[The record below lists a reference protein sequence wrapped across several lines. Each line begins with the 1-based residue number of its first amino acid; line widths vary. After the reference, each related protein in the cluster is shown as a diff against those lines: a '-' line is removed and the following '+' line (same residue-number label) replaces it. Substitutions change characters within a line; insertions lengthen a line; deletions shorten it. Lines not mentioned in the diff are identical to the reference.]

1 MDRHLN
7 DAELNEALAGN
18 LPPEI
23 VEHLNACVICRSSRD
38 DMEYLFR
45 SLNAEADTLAEKPDA
60 FWLAQRRQINNRAP
74 QSHSILAPRFA
85 LAGLAATV
93 ILAVTL
99 LMRSGPA
106 VKPHTPQINCGKRS
120 AAIGRRRTDSR
131 FQLAPSLEP
140 TGALVDAMTQTSSKH
155 SQSVPRRI
163 ANEDKILVLV
173 GSGGDE
179 YSPFGSGTAS
189 ARHRRSRQ

>member
-38 DMEYLFR
+38 EMEYLFR
-45 SLNAEADTLAEKPDA
+45 SLNAEADVLAEKPDA

-74 QSHSILAPRFA
+74 QSHSVLTPRFA
-85 LAGLAATV
+85 LAGLAVTV

-106 VKPHTPQINCGKRS
+106 VKTHTPQVTAENDQQLLVDVEQ
-120 AAIGRRRTDSR
+120 TLDSH
-131 FQLAPSLEP
+131 LAPPLEP
-140 TGALVDAMTQTSSKH
+140 TGALVEAMTQTTSSR
-155 SQSVPRRI
+155 SQS
-163 ANEDKILVLV
+163 ANKEKL
-173 GSGGDE
+173 
-179 YSPFGSGTAS
+179 
-189 ARHRRSRQ
+189 Q

>member
-23 VEHLNACVICRSSRD
+23 VEHLNTCVICRSSRD

-45 SLNAEADTLAEKPDA
+45 RLNVEADTLAEKTDA
-60 FWLAQRRQINNRAP
+60 FWLAQRRQINHRAP
-74 QSHSILAPRFA
+74 QSHSVLTPRFA
-85 LAGLAATV
+85 WAGLAATL

-106 VKPHTPQINCGKRS
+106 VKTHTPQGTAENDQQLLVDVEQ
-120 AAIGRRRTDSR
+120 TLDSN
-131 FQLAPSLEP
+131 LAPPLEP
-140 TGALVDAMTQTSSKH
+140 TGALVEAMTQTTSSH
-155 SQSVPRRI
+155 SQS
-163 ANEDKILVLV
+163 ANKEKL
-173 GSGGDE
+173 
-179 YSPFGSGTAS
+179 
-189 ARHRRSRQ
+189 Q

>member
-18 LPPEI
+18 LPTEI
-23 VEHLNACVICRSSRD
+23 VEHLNACAICRSSRD

-45 SLNAEADTLAEKPDA
+45 SLNTEAEMLAEKPDA

-106 VKPHTPQINCGKRS
+106 VKTHTAQITAENDQQLLVDVEQ
-120 AAIGRRRTDSR
+120 TLDSN
-131 FQLAPSLEP
+131 LAPPLEP
-140 TGALVDAMTQTSSKH
+140 TGALVEAMTQTTSSH
-155 SQSVPRRI
+155 SP
-163 ANEDKILVLV
+163 
-173 GSGGDE
+173 
-179 YSPFGSGTAS
+179 S
-189 ARHRRSRQ
+189 ATKEKLQ

>member
-1 MDRHLN
+1 VDRHLN

-23 VEHLNACVICRSSRD
+23 VEHLNACAICRSSRD

-45 SLNAEADTLAEKPDA
+45 SLNAEADTLAERPDA
-60 FWLAQRRQINNRAP
+60 FWLAQHRQINSRAP

-85 LAGLAATV
+85 LAGLAVTV

-106 VKPHTPQINCGKRS
+106 VKTPAPQITAENDQQLLVDVEQ
-120 AAIGRRRTDSR
+120 TLDSN
-131 FQLAPSLEP
+131 LAPPLEP
-140 TGALVDAMTQTSSKH
+140 TGALVEAMTQTTSSH
-155 SQSVPRRI
+155 SQS
-163 ANEDKILVLV
+163 ATKEKL
-173 GSGGDE
+173 
-179 YSPFGSGTAS
+179 
-189 ARHRRSRQ
+189 Q

>member
-23 VEHLNACVICRSSRD
+23 VEHLNACAICRSSRD

-45 SLNAEADTLAEKPDA
+45 SLNAEADTLAEKSDA
-60 FWLAQRRQINNRAP
+60 FWIAQRRQINSRAP
-74 QSHSILAPRFA
+74 QSNSTLAPRFA

-99 LMRSGPA
+99 LMRSGSGPV
-106 VKPHTPQINCGKRS
+106 VKTNTPQITAENDQQLLVDVEQ
-120 AAIGRRRTDSR
+120 TLDSN
-131 FQLAPSLEP
+131 LAPPLEP
-140 TGALVDAMTQTSSKH
+140 AGALVEAMTQTTSTH
-155 SQSVPRRI
+155 SQS
-163 ANEDKILVLV
+163 ATKEKL
-173 GSGGDE
+173 
-179 YSPFGSGTAS
+179 
-189 ARHRRSRQ
+189 Q

>member
-45 SLNAEADTLAEKPDA
+45 SLSAEAEALADKPDA

-106 VKPHTPQINCGKRS
+106 VKPHTPQLTAEN
-120 AAIGRRRTDSR
+120 DQ
-131 FQLAPSLEP
+131 QLLVDVEQTLNSNIAPSLEP
-140 TGALVDAMTQTSSKH
+140 TGALVDAMTQNTSNH
-155 SQSVPRRI
+155 SQSVTKENR
-163 ANEDKILVLV
+163 K
-173 GSGGDE
+173 
-179 YSPFGSGTAS
+179 
-189 ARHRRSRQ
+189 

>member
-23 VEHLNACVICRSSRD
+23 DEHLNACAICRSTRD

-74 QSHSILAPRFA
+74 QSHSRLAPRFA
-85 LAGLAATV
+85 WAGLAATV

-106 VKPHTPQINCGKRS
+106 VKAPAPQITAENDQQLMVDVEQ
-120 AAIGRRRTDSR
+120 TLDSK
-131 FQLAPSLEP
+131 LAPPLEP
-140 TGALVDAMTQTSSKH
+140 TGALVDAMTQTSSTQ
-155 SQSVPRRI
+155 SQSASKETR
-163 ANEDKILVLV
+163 NEN
-173 GSGGDE
+173 
-179 YSPFGSGTAS
+179 
-189 ARHRRSRQ
+189 

>member
-18 LPPEI
+18 LPHEI

-45 SLNAEADTLAEKPDA
+45 SLNAEADALAEKPDA

-74 QSHSILAPRFA
+74 QSHSMLAPRFA
-85 LAGLAATV
+85 WAGLAATV

-106 VKPHTPQINCGKRS
+106 VKAPAPQITAENDQQLLVDVEQ
-120 AAIGRRRTDSR
+120 TLDSR
-131 FQLAPSLEP
+131 LAPPLEP
-140 TGALVDAMTQTSSKH
+140 TGALVDAMTQTSSTQ
-155 SQSVPRRI
+155 SQSVSKETR
-163 ANEDKILVLV
+163 NEN
-173 GSGGDE
+173 
-179 YSPFGSGTAS
+179 
-189 ARHRRSRQ
+189 

>member
-1 MDRHLN
+1 VDRHLN

-18 LPPEI
+18 LPLEI

-45 SLNAEADTLAEKPDA
+45 TLNAEADTLAEKPDA

-74 QSHSILAPRFA
+74 ESHSILAPRFA
-85 LAGLAATV
+85 WAGLAATV

-106 VKPHTPQINCGKRS
+106 VKTHTPQVIAENDQQLMVDVEQ
-120 AAIGRRRTDSR
+120 TLDSN
-131 FQLAPSLEP
+131 LAPPLEP
-140 TGALVDAMTQTSSKH
+140 TGALVEAMTQTTSSR
-155 SQSVPRRI
+155 SQS
-163 ANEDKILVLV
+163 ATKEKL
-173 GSGGDE
+173 
-179 YSPFGSGTAS
+179 
-189 ARHRRSRQ
+189 Q

>member
-23 VEHLNACVICRSSRD
+23 VEHLNACAICRSSRD

-45 SLNAEADTLAEKPDA
+45 SLNAEADMLAEKPDA

-74 QSHSILAPRFA
+74 QSHTILAPRFA

-106 VKPHTPQINCGKRS
+106 VKPHTPQLTAEN
-120 AAIGRRRTDSR
+120 DQ
-131 FQLAPSLEP
+131 QLLVDVEQTLNSNIALSLEP
-140 TGALVDAMTQTSSKH
+140 TGALVDAMTQSTSNH
-155 SQSVPRRI
+155 SQSVTKENR
-163 ANEDKILVLV
+163 
-173 GSGGDE
+173 
-179 YSPFGSGTAS
+179 
-189 ARHRRSRQ
+189 